1 MTSTRFASIAVDL
14 RERIALGEFGQL
26 GALDSEADLGRH
38 YGVSRP
44 TVRKALDR
52 LRDQGLVSA
61 RHGAGWFVT
70 GNAFHQPL
78 AIGAFRHAGSAVT
91 ESGRAAARRIV
102 AFGYVEAASSLAAT
116 LGVMDGAVLYAR
128 SVRTVEG
135 VALDL
140 ASEWVPPA
148 LAGTIS
154 RDDAAEPGMWATL
167 AHRGVRIS
175 SVRQSITAGA
185 ASDPDAVLLGIEPA
199 SPLLLV
205 RRLALDADGRPV
217 ALADHRYVAHRFV
230 LEVEFN
236 NDPGSAGQEP
246 PGLRTLDEPDT
257 PSTRPVP
264 VPTSQP
270 ATEPRGVR
278 P

>member
-1 MTSTRFASIAVDL
+1 MTSSRFATIAVDL

-44 TVRKALDR
+44 TVRKALER

-70 GNAFHQPL
+70 GRAFHQPL

-91 ESGRAAARRIV
+91 ESGRAAVRRIV

-116 LGVMDGAVLYAR
+116 LGVAEGDLLYAR
-128 SVRTVEG
+128 SVRSVDG
-135 VALDL
+135 VALDI

-148 LAGTIS
+148 LAGAIS
-154 RDDAAEPGMWATL
+154 RDDATDPGIWATL
-167 AHRGVRIS
+167 ARRGVRIS
-175 SVRQSITAGA
+175 SVRQTITAGA
-185 ASDPDAVLLGIEPA
+185 ASDPDAVLLGVEPA

-205 RRLALDADGRPV
+205 RRLALDADGLPV

-230 LEVEFN
+230 LEVEFT

-246 PGLRTLDEPDT
+246 PGLRALDDPGT
-257 PSTRPVP
+257 P
-264 VPTSQP
+264 VPTGHPEARP
-270 ATEPRGVR
+270 ATIHLREVHP
-278 P
+278 